1 MGNYVLDIWYT
12 VPGYPEQL
20 LLPAHA
26 VGGVDEIVLRGHG
39 EGGQVLQQVHRRPA

>member
-1 MGNYVLDIWYT
+1 M
-12 VPGYPEQL
+12 VPGYPEQP

-39 EGGQVLQQVHRRPA
+39 EGGQVLQHISGVVSCKHFLRFE